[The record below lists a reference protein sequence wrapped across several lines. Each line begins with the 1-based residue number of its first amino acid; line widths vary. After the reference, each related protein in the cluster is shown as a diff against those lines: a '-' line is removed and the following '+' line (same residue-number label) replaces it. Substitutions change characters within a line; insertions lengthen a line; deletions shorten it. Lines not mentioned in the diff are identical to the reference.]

1 MQSPGLQKLR
11 REGGE
16 AGAAPRVSAATLQ
29 QNLCHERV
37 LHNVA
42 YDTTRYLN
50 TLFCTTLVALFA
62 WQMGNCI
69 RRLADPTDTAAATSV
84 TAPPTEAK
92 QTKQQLA
99 ASSGDGELAAVDHA
113 PALGLTQALTLVHGK
128 PYSST
133 SSTASWRAVK
143 RRASSAKRAMRR
155 EARSREAR
163 LSDLS
168 PTGGDLAM
176 AEPSES
182 QTRHTLSRACE
193 ARRSDEPLP

>member
-1 MQSPGLQKLR
+1 M
-11 REGGE
+11 
-16 AGAAPRVSAATLQ
+16 
-29 QNLCHERV
+29 
-37 LHNVA
+37 
-42 YDTTRYLN
+42 
-50 TLFCTTLVALFA
+50 VALFA

-69 RRLADPTDTAAATSV
+69 GREADPTDTAAATSV
-84 TAPPTEAK
+84 TGLPTEAK

>member
-1 MQSPGLQKLR
+1 M
-11 REGGE
+11 
-16 AGAAPRVSAATLQ
+16 SAATLQ

-84 TAPPTEAK
+84 TGLPTEAK

-128 PYSST
+128 PYSR
-133 SSTASWRAVK
+133 TASWRAVK

-182 QTRHTLSRACE
+182 QTRHTLSPVH
-193 ARRSDEPLP
+193 ARPGVATSPCPNP

>member
-1 MQSPGLQKLR
+1 M
-11 REGGE
+11 
-16 AGAAPRVSAATLQ
+16 SAATLQ

-69 RRLADPTDTAAATSV
+69 GREADPTDTAAATSV
-84 TAPPTEAK
+84 TGLPTEAK

-128 PYSST
+128 PYSR
-133 SSTASWRAVK
+133 TASWRAVK